1 MYSPLEGYGGRS
13 RGEAVV
19 KSRDYSHNRQ
29 TFNKSE
35 ALREGMPL
43 ATKIAGF
50 AAFGV
55 LVRAYALGIQRRNPF
70 ERMLLLGLTYRWRSC
85 LTCVTLFCHFK
96 AQSLTL
102 AAPHSLGLWVMP
114 CTGQNRGKGTSS
126 KRNIVR
132 LLKGERCYEL
142 RRPRQ
147 SQNRVF
153 A

>member
-1 MYSPLEGYGGRS
+1 MYSPLEGYDGAIE
-13 RGEAVV
+13 GEAVV
-19 KSRDYSHNRQ
+19 KSRDYSRNRQ

-70 ERMLLLGLTYRWRSC
+70 ERMLLLGLTCSWRGC
-85 LTCVTLFCHFK
+85 LTSITLFCRSK
-96 AQSLTL
+96 AHSLIL

-132 LLKGERCYEL
+132 LLKDERCCEL